1 MINNEYLRYWALARN
16 CMLVTMILQG
26 TENNEIPPSALYLRQ
41 GLNLQTSI
49 SPGEDTEQF

>member
-1 MINNEYLRYWALARN
+1 
-16 CMLVTMILQG
+16 MLVTMILQG

-41 GLNLQTSI
+41 SLNLQSFI